1 MCLSSL
7 FYVHFLCLPTLQS
20 WVRPSTS
27 LHLPFTIWITDG
39 YLIFLL
45 DDIEEGL
52 KANRT
57 KRKGTLATWPADG
70 GHTVLL
76 GFAWSLKTRWRSN
89 RSNSFSANPVV
100 LVLRDDGGKQSQ
112 NIKRKRF
119 ESFD

>member
-1 MCLSSL
+1 MCLCSL

-57 KRKGTLATWPADG
+57 KRKGTLAT
-70 GHTVLL
+70 
-76 GFAWSLKTRWRSN
+76 
-89 RSNSFSANPVV
+89 
-100 LVLRDDGGKQSQ
+100 
-112 NIKRKRF
+112 
-119 ESFD
+119 